1 MYSRTLEVKTLR
13 SKRPSLAA
21 LALFGALVAGYVHP
35 ALGQTST
42 TKTFASAG
50 EASNALF
57 QIAQNGD
64 EQQLEAI
71 LGASK
76 DLTSSGDEFEDKPER
91 EQFIKKYQ
99 EMHRLVREADGTTVL
114 YIGAENWPFPIPLV
128 SNNGAWHFDSDAGRR
143 EILFRT
149 VGENESIAIEVCD
162 EFAAATKKG
171 APSKADDDPI
181 GDLAR
186 QLYLRYATDA
196 ADSSTPNN
204 EIFRGY
210 YFQTKKV
217 SGHTALIAYPA
228 KYRSS
233 GVMTFIV
240 HEDGVVY
247 EKDLG
252 PNTSTIASSLKARKL
267 DSSWHAAE

>member
-1 MYSRTLEVKTLR
+1 
-13 SKRPSLAA
+13 
-21 LALFGALVAGYVHP
+21 
-35 ALGQTST
+35 
-42 TKTFASAG
+42 
-50 EASNALF
+50 
-57 QIAQNGD
+57 
-64 EQQLEAI
+64 
-71 LGASK
+71 
-76 DLTSSGDEFEDKPER
+76 
-91 EQFIKKYQ
+91 
-99 EMHRLVREADGTTVL
+99 MHRLVREADGSTCYTSVQRT
-114 YIGAENWPFPIPLV
+114 GPFRFRWFRVTERGI
-128 SNNGAWHFDSDAGRR
+128 SNSDTGRR
-143 EILFRT
+143 ETLFRT

-171 APSKADDDPI
+171 APSKAGVDPI
-181 GDLAR
+181 GDLAQ

-196 ADSSTPNN
+196 ADASTPNN

-240 HEDGVVY
+240 SEDGVVY

-252 PNTSTIASSLKARKL
+252 ANTSTIASSLKARKL
-267 DSSWHAAE
+267 DSSWRAAE

>member
-1 MYSRTLEVKTLR
+1 M
-13 SKRPSLAA
+13 
-21 LALFGALVAGYVHP
+21 
-35 ALGQTST
+35 
-42 TKTFASAG
+42 
-50 EASNALF
+50 
-57 QIAQNGD
+57 
-64 EQQLEAI
+64 
-71 LGASK
+71 
-76 DLTSSGDEFEDKPER
+76 
-91 EQFIKKYQ
+91 
-99 EMHRLVREADGTTVL
+99 L

-128 SNNGAWHFDSDAGRR
+128 SSNGAWHFDSDTGRR

-162 EFAAATKKG
+162 EFSAATKKG
-171 APSKADDDPI
+171 APGKADDDPM
-181 GDLAR
+181 GDLAQ

-196 ADSSTPNN
+196 ADASTPNN

-210 YFQTKKV
+210 YFQTKMF

-240 HEDGVVY
+240 SEDGVVY

-252 PNTSTIASSLKARKL
+252 ANTSTIASSLKARKL
-267 DSSWHAAE
+267 DSSWRAAE